1 MERIQAQANKL
12 WQVISSPS
20 TAKVYQQTLALTWSI
35 LKETGQLLW
44 LVLCL
49 GLVAGDWFWKKSY
62 KVGQDT
68 RVWVNTMQTKVETPA
83 GEGADPGSTAN
94 FLGETS
100 KSLLAAGQAGVT
112 LALNTAKAQ
121 LGLEV
126 ESEPLTPLAP
136 VATPPAP
143 SVAVASSPE
152 PTATP
157 TATPSQ
163 AIAPTEVT
171 SVSPTQTLEDE

>member
-1 MERIQAQANKL
+1 MERIQAQANQL
-12 WQVISSPS
+12 WQIISSPS

-68 RVWVNTMQTKVETPA
+68 RIWVNTMQTKAETPA
-83 GEGADPGSTAN
+83 ADGSDPGATAN
-94 FLGETS
+94 FFSETG

-112 LALNTAKAQ
+112 LVLNTAKEQ

-126 ESEPLTPLAP
+126 QSEPPLPSAP

-143 SVAVASSPE
+143 PIAVAPNPK
-152 PTATP
+152 PTATL
-157 TATPSQ
+157 TATPSE
-163 AIAPTEVT
+163 AIAPPEVP
-171 SVSPTQTLEDE
+171 SVSPTQTVEDE

>member
-12 WQVISSPS
+12 WQIISSPS
-20 TAKVYQQTLALTWSI
+20 TVKAYQETLALTWAI

-62 KVGQDT
+62 KAGQDA
-68 RVWVNTMQTKVETPA
+68 RVWIDAMQTRAETPEA
-83 GEGADPGSTAN
+83 EGAEATSTAN
-94 FLGETS
+94 FLTETG
-100 KSLLAAGQAGVT
+100 KSLLSAGQAGVT
-112 LALNTAKAQ
+112 LVLNTAKEQ

-126 ESEPLTPLAP
+126 KSAPPAQLAP

-143 SVAVASSPE
+143 PKTVSPSVE
-152 PTATP
+152 PAI
-157 TATPSQ
+157 PSAE
-163 AIAPTEVT
+163 AIAPVETP
-171 SVSPTQTLEDE
+171 SGLSTQALEDE